1 MGHSMKIMQIGT
13 GRWGTN
19 HLRVL
24 SNLSVD
30 LYVAEISEAGRQK
43 CREQGIAPDHITDNY
58 REFLDFVSAV
68 DVVTPASSHFVLGK
82 ELLEKDK
89 PVFIEKPLSET
100 AAEALQ
106 LAALAVERDMV
117 LQVGHIFRFDP
128 ATDFIKAYLHSGELG
143 KVQSLNGI
151 FAGFKRPRAD
161 GGVVI
166 SDAIHFIDFFNYVL
180 DALPKKV
187 LARCEDLLGRGM
199 DDMAWVWMDYDGIPA
214 LVEANYFSPEK
225 QRLITINGEKATL
238 VCDFTSS
245 QDKVKIYRNQHIL
258 DHDTWK
264 SVSGEII
271 RKEISLAEPL
281 FLELKAFIECVETRQ
296 KPRADARAGAD
307 AMKVVEAAMRS
318 HAEDKAVLVET

>member
-1 MGHSMKIMQIGT
+1 MKIMQIGT

-24 SNLSVD
+24 SHLPVE
-30 LYVAEISEAGRQK
+30 LYVAEISEAERRK
-43 CREQGIAPDHITDNY
+43 CLAYGIAPDHITDNY
-58 REFLDFVSAV
+58 MEFIEIVSAV
-68 DVVTPASSHFVLGK
+68 DVVTPAPSHYALCK
-82 ELLEKDK
+82 ELLERDK
-89 PVFIEKPLSET
+89 SVFLEKPIAET
-100 AAEALQ
+100 SAQAEK
-106 LAALAVERDMV
+106 LAVLASERELV

-128 ATDFIKAYLHSGELG
+128 ATDFIKEYLKGGEMG
-143 KVQSLNGI
+143 AVQSLGGM

-166 SDAIHFIDFFNYVL
+166 SDAIHFIDLFNYVL
-180 DALPKKV
+180 DAVPHKI

-199 DDMAWVWMDYDGIPA
+199 DDMSWVWMDYNGIPA
-214 LVEANYFSPEK
+214 LVEANYFSPDK
-225 QRLITINGEKATL
+225 KRLITINGDKATL

-271 RKEISLAEPL
+271 HKEISPAEPL
-281 FLELKAFIECVETRQ
+281 FLELKEFIDCVRNRS
-296 KPRADARAGAD
+296 KPRADARDGVNS
-307 AMKVVEAAMRS
+307 MKVVEAAMRS
-318 HAEDKAVLVET
+318 HAEGKAVEL

>member
-1 MGHSMKIMQIGT
+1 MQIGS
-13 GRWGTN
+13 GRWGAN

-24 SNLSVD
+24 SNLPVE
-30 LYVAEISEAGRQK
+30 LYVAEVSATARQK
-43 CREQGIAPDHITDNY
+43 CIEQGIAKDHITDNY
-58 REFLDFVSAV
+58 KDYLEFVAAV
-68 DVVTPASSHFVLGK
+68 DVVTPASSHFSLGQ
-82 ELLEKDK
+82 ELLENGKS
-89 PVFIEKPLSET
+89 VFLEKPIAAT
-100 AAEALQ
+100 TAEAVQ
-106 LAALAVERDMV
+106 LAALAAERGLI

-128 ATDFIKAYLHSGELG
+128 ATEFIKAYLQGGEMG
-143 KVQSLNGI
+143 AVQSLTGT
-151 FAGFKRPRAD
+151 FSGFKRPRAD

-166 SDAIHFIDFFNYVL
+166 SDAIHFIDLFNYVL
-180 DALPKKV
+180 QTVPNKV

-199 DDMAWVWMDYDGIPA
+199 DDMSWVWMDYDGIPA

-225 QRLITINGEKATL
+225 KRLITINAEKATL

-271 RKEISLAEPL
+271 NKEISLAEPL
-281 FLELKAFIECVETRQ
+281 FLELKEFIDCVRYRS
-296 KPRADARAGAD
+296 KPRADGGAGVD

-318 HAEDKAVLVET
+318 HAEGNAIELKSQ